1 MGGMARFDVKTLDR
15 EIRSKARQRKEDNKV
30 FLETHLQQLSGD
42 SDISE
47 EIFDESAPVDGD
59 GFFAF
64 DREEYR
70 FAKFNGLTMGRAQTG
85 EDKAQAMVS
94 SITFYYCDFDFCGFS
109 NLCFQRCAFVGC
121 NFSECYTLEFA
132 SVFENCR
139 FMSRFEGESHI
150 EDAPCMFTNC
160 ELSARFVHS
169 DLSMA
174 VVEKCHFYFTNMEE
188 TSVKDAIFLEC
199 SFDTMKI
206 GDCDFRNTKILKP
219 KFIEF
224 LIEDSLQRTKT
235 SKHTYLGPID
245 FNPKEEREVRFAAD
259 VYSQFNELFEN
270 SKLMDISGEYFF
282 LTKMTE
288 RINLKGFPRFRS
300 FLGMVTCGYG
310 ERPSYSLLSAL
321 ALVIVCG
328 TLYMFLGVSSNNELL
343 VFTPTAGQLFPPL
356 NELIVWYHFSLVT
369 FSTVGYGNV
378 VPVGGSLVVSAV
390 EMVLGVIM
398 VGIWV
403 STLVRKM
410 VR

>member
-1 MGGMARFDVKTLDR
+1 MARFDVKTLDR
-15 EIRSKARQRKEDNKV
+15 GIRTKARQRKDDNKE
-30 FLETHLQQLSGD
+30 FYETHLQQLSGD
-42 SDISE
+42 SAIAE
-47 EIFDESAPVDGD
+47 EIFDEGSPVDSE

-64 DREEYR
+64 DRQEYR
-70 FAKFNGLTMGRAQTG
+70 FARFNGLTMGRNQTG
-85 EDKAQAMVS
+85 DDKSQALVS
-94 SITFYYCDFDFCGFS
+94 SVTFYYCDFDFCGFS
-109 NLCFQRCAFVGC
+109 NLRFSHCAFVGC

-132 SVFENCR
+132 SVFEHCR
-139 FMSRFEGESHI
+139 FMSRFEGESHV

-160 ELSARFVHS
+160 ELSARFIDS

-174 VVEKCHFYFTNMEE
+174 VVETCHFYFSTMEK
-188 TSVKDAIFLEC
+188 TSVKDAIFLNC
-199 SFDTMKI
+199 SFDTMKV
-206 GDCDFRNTKILKP
+206 GDCDLRNTKILKP

-224 LIEDSLQRTKT
+224 QIEDSLQRTKA

-270 SKLMDISGEYFF
+270 NKLMDLSGEYFF

-288 RINLKGFPRFRS
+288 RINLRGLPKFKS
-300 FLGMVTCGYG
+300 FLGMMTCGYG

-321 ALVIVCG
+321 ALVLVCG
-328 TLYMFLGVSSNNELL
+328 TLYMFFGVSINNEVL
-343 VFTPTAGQLFPPL
+343 VFVPTAEQWFPPAH
-356 NELIVWYHFSLVT
+356 ELILWYHFSLVT